1 MRGKKVVD
9 YSNIQPATDLAYDLR
24 QTYAKIVG
32 EHLLDIAEAR
42 KADNYYIWYKALED
56 LHTIVKHKFKSEKK
70 DEGEYNTKRNSVTT
84 LANKYV
90 NAWLGTSKDAKQ
102 RGEIEEMLRQL
113 EEFLYLKMSEAKM
126 FGEGGKISGL

>member
-1 MRGKKVVD
+1 MVD
-9 YSNIQPATDLAYDLR
+9 WDNGLNPTDLAYDLR

-56 LHTIVKHKFKSEKK
+56 LHTIVKHKFKTEKEEK
-70 DEGEYNTKRNSVTT
+70 DYNICRDNVTK

-90 NAWLGTSKDAKQ
+90 NAWLGKSLDPKQ
-102 RGEIEEMLRQL
+102 RSEIEEALRQL
-113 EEFLYLKMSEAKM
+113 EEFLYDQMSKAKM
-126 FGEGGKISGL
+126 FGEGGKIGGL

>member
-1 MRGKKVVD
+1 MGD
-9 YSNIQPATDLAYDLR
+9 YSNVQAPTDLAYDLR

-70 DEGEYNTKRNSVTT
+70 DETEYNTTRDKVTN
-84 LANKYV
+84 LANKYK
-90 NAWLGTSKDAKQ
+90 NAWLGKSLEPKE
-102 RGEIEEMLRQL
+102 RGLIEETLRQL

>member
-1 MRGKKVVD
+1 VVD

-42 KADNYYIWYKALED
+42 KADNYYVWYKALED
-56 LHTIVKHKFKSEKK
+56 LHTIVKHKFKIKKK
-70 DEGEYNTKRNSVTT
+70 DEEDYNTARDKVTG
-84 LANKYV
+84 LANKYK
-90 NAWLGTSKDAKQ
+90 NAWLGVSKEAKE
-102 RGEIEEMLRQL
+102 RSLIEEALRQL

>member
-1 MRGKKVVD
+1 MVD
-9 YSNIQPATDLAYDLR
+9 YSNVPTPTDLAYDLR

-32 EHLLDIAEAR
+32 EHLLDIAESR
-42 KADNYYIWYKALED
+42 KADNFYIWYKALED
-56 LHTIVKHKFKSEKK
+56 LHTIVKHKFKTKKK
-70 DEGEYNTKRNSVTT
+70 DEEDYNKTRDKVTG

-90 NAWLGTSKDAKQ
+90 NAWLGRSTDPKQ
-102 RGEIEEMLRQL
+102 RGEIEEALRQL